1 MATLQYASCTRSDAG
16 CAPLAAITRGCEV
29 RNLAFT
35 GSFLECGALP
45 DSATVACGTGDEN
58 EAEYEAK
65 NTAEGE
71 AIVGPLDTLAIC
83 AGLGKLSSN
92 PTSRGAREIPAAQA
106 IANPVTS
113 STAGFQLGRGARD
126 RSASRICAT
135 RNEVCRMRPK
145 AACASAK
152 LRRTKLFSAR
162 CVKHSA

>member
-1 MATLQYASCTRSDAG
+1 MATLQYASCTGSDAG
-16 CAPLAAITRGCEV
+16 CVPLAGITRGSEV
-29 RNLAFT
+29 RNSAFT

-45 DSATVACGTGDEN
+45 DSAPVACGTGDDD

-65 NTAEGE
+65 NAAECE

-83 AGLGKLSSN
+83 ADFGKLSSN
-92 PTSRGAREIPAAQA
+92 PISRGAREIPAAQA

-113 STAGFQLGRGARD
+113 STAGFQLCRGALG

-152 LRRTKLFSAR
+152 LRRSKLFSAR